1 MSGIQKDG
9 AVRCPKCKSA
19 NVGLAGT
26 EEPELVKHGEAA
38 SLEEKYR
45 CRTCGKRFS
54 KNI

>member
-1 MSGIQKDG
+1 MSGIEKDG
-9 AVRCPKCKSA
+9 AVRCPKCRSTD
-19 NVGLAGT
+19 VGVEA